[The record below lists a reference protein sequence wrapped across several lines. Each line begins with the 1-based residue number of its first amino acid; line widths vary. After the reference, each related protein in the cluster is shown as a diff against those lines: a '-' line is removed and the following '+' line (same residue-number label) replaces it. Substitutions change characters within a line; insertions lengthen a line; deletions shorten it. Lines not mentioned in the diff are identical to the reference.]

1 MFVSACTYSAT
12 CGHQQGKWPRR
23 APFGAGRYVGPS
35 GSDRIRYIDED
46 VAHAEPVREQVAE
59 TAHAE
64 GLGGVVAGGEE
75 VHPGLPRAGHRP
87 RDRLAGDE
95 RVEAGGDRVL
105 EVVGAGAG
113 DDADGPHAVGAVGEG
128 ERLPGQAGGAGGEG
142 ERLAGRGGADARD
155 EVVGRD
161 AVAGQAPED
170 ADRRAP
176 VAAER
181 LARPAAQPLGGE
193 GAVAPR
199 ARGGRRGG
207 GG

>member
-75 VHPGLPRAGHRP
+75 VHAGLPRAGHRP
-87 RDRLAGDE
+87 LDRLAGDE

-113 DDADGPHAVGAVGEG
+113 DDADGPHAGGAV
-128 ERLPGQAGGAGGEG
+128 REG
-142 ERLAGRGGADARD
+142 ERLAVGRLAHPRD
-155 EVVGRD
+155 ELVGRD
-161 AVAGQAPED
+161 AIAREAAER
-170 ADRRAP
+170 ADRGAL

-181 LARPAAQPLGGE
+181 LARRAPDRSGE
-193 GAVAPR
+193 QRV
-199 ARGGRRGG
+199 
-207 GG
+207 